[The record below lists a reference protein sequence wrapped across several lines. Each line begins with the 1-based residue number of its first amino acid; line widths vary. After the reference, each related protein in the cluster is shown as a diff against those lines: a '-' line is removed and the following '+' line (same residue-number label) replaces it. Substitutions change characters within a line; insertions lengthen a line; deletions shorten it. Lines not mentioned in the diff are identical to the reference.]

1 MASDFEHLLGSFVKS
16 RGLVRF
22 QIDSFNVFVK
32 SRFQRIVDEI
42 GEITPES
49 ERLANFRVKLGE
61 VRFGKPSV
69 KEADGSMREILPM
82 EARLRDLT
90 YSAPV
95 FLEMTPI
102 VGGVE
107 QTTSEVK
114 IGEIPIM
121 LKSVL
126 CPLAGMKEEDLVKA
140 GEDPDDPGGYFIVNG
155 TEKALVLI
163 EEVAPNKPILE
174 MKEDVA
180 TMRIN
185 SESRGWAQRHMLMR
199 KADGLIVVSSV
210 ANIKDLPIVVL
221 MRALGLESD
230 KEIIE
235 AITSEEKYIEE
246 IYSNLYEADVTTS
259 EDALEYISKKMKLSQ
274 KEQKHEKSEQ
284 VLDRYLLPHIGQDR
298 SLRKK
303 KALYLGRMSLKL
315 MQLARGEIEED
326 DIDHY
331 GNKRLKTSGDL
342 LEMLVRGILLGKWG
356 LIARI
361 NYNYQKI
368 AKRGKVPSVSTVVE
382 STVMTNQI
390 RSSMATGVWIGGRSG
405 VAQRLERANFTRSV
419 AHLRNVISPLSTT
432 QEHFAARELHAT
444 HWGRLDPS
452 ETPEGP
458 TIGLRKYLSLMAEIS
473 TGAKDEE
480 VKKLVDAIQSKLK

>member
-1 MASDFEHLLGSFVKS
+1 MPNEFSILLESFVKS

-22 QIDSFNVFVK
+22 QIDSYSEFIK
-32 SRFQRIVDEI
+32 TRFQRIVDEI
-42 GEITPES
+42 GKIVPES
-49 ERLANFRVKLGE
+49 ERLANFQVKLGE

-90 YSAPV
+90 YATPI

-107 QTTSEVK
+107 QAPTEVK
-114 IGEIPIM
+114 IGEIPVM
-121 LKSVL
+121 LKSCL
-126 CPLAGMKEEDLVKA
+126 CPLSTMTEEELIKA

-155 TEKALVLI
+155 TEKVLVLI
-163 EEVAPNKPILE
+163 EEIAPNKPILE
-174 MKEDVA
+174 MKDRVA

-199 KADGLIVVSSV
+199 KADGLLVVSSV
-210 ANIKDLPIVVL
+210 ANVKDLPIIVL

-230 KEIIE
+230 KELIE
-235 AITSEEKYIEE
+235 AITSDEHYLEE
-246 IYSNLYEADVTTS
+246 IYANLYEAEVTS
-259 EDALEYISKKMKLSQ
+259 AEDALEYMGKKMKLSQ
-274 KEQKHEKSEQ
+274 KEQRREKAEQ
-284 VLDRYLLPHIGQDR
+284 VLDRYLLPHIGQNK
-298 SLRKK
+298 SLRTK

-315 MQLARGEIEED
+315 MKLARGEVEED

-331 GNKRLKTSGDL
+331 GNKRIKTSGDL
-342 LEMLVRGILLGKWG
+342 LEILIRGILLGKWG

-382 STVMTNQI
+382 ANVMTNQI
-390 RSSMATGVWIGGRSG
+390 KSAMATGVLIGGRTG

-432 QEHFAARELHAT
+432 QEHFKARELHAT

-473 TGAKDEE
+473 TGANDEQ
-480 VKKLVDAIQSKLK
+480 VKKLMETVRTKVK